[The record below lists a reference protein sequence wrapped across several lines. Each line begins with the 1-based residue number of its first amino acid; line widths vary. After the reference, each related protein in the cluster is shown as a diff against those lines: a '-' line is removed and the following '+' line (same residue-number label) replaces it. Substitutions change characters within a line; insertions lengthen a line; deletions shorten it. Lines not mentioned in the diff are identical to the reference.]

1 MHVTWRQLKVFE
13 TVARLGSFTR
23 AAEEL
28 FLAQPTVSM
37 QVKQLAEAVDQPLF
51 EQTGRRIQLT
61 EVGDALY
68 ATCREMFDTW
78 ARFEMTAADLKG
90 LKRGR
95 LRLACV
101 TTAKYFVPRLLGPF
115 CDRYPGIDVRLE
127 VANRDAVVERLAR
140 NEDDLYIMGT
150 PPQHFDIALHPFL
163 ENALVVIA
171 PAGHP
176 LAGEKRIPLA
186 RIAEEKLLLRE
197 RGSGTR
203 MAAERHFRDHG
214 FVLKPRMELATNEA
228 IKHAVAGGLGIS
240 VLSQLALT
248 LEPMQGQL
256 AILDVEG
263 FPLKRHWY
271 VVHPGK
277 RDLSVVAQTFF
288 DYLRDEAG
296 ALLPP
301 DTRAALLSPGEAHD
315 ARVR

>member
-1 MHVTWRQLKVFE
+1 MHITWRQLKVFE

-37 QVKQLAEAVDQPLF
+37 QVKHLSEAVDQPLF
-51 EQTGRRIQLT
+51 EQNGRRIQLT

-68 ATCREMFDTW
+68 ATCREMLDTW

-140 NEDDLYIMGT
+140 NDDDLYIMGM

-163 ENALVVIA
+163 ENPLVVIA
-171 PAGHP
+171 PAHHP
-176 LAGEKRIPLA
+176 LAHEKRIPLA

-203 MAAERHFRDHG
+203 MTTERHFRDHG
-214 FVLKPRMELATNEA
+214 LVIRPRMELATNEA

-256 AILDVEG
+256 VMLDVEG

-271 VVHPGK
+271 VVHAG
-277 RDLSVVAQTFF
+277 RRELSVVARTFF
-288 DYLRDEAG
+288 EYLQHEAG
-296 ALLPP
+296 SLLPADARHALLPADP
-301 DTRAALLSPGEAHD
+301 EAPAD
-315 ARVR
+315 AD